1 MKTLRLILYPVL
13 ILGII
18 LLSQSIFVVK
28 ETERAV
34 KLRFGEIVEA
44 DVSPGLHFKLP
55 IVNTVRKFDSRILTP
70 VSYTHLTLPTILL
83 V

>member
-1 MKTLRLILYPVL
+1 MDQINDISLLVVNSNFWL

-55 IVNTVRKFDSRILTP
+55 IVNTVRKFDAE
-70 VSYTHLTLPTILL
+70 
-83 V
+83 